1 MLQNRLLPPT
11 LNDLTV
17 CHDKVQRLYSAAYNW
32 PAPPL
37 PPVERA
43 STRTMRQYIKGWITL
58 WDLRRLGGGDA
69 QLVTD
74 SIASNYAEDGTLAEP
89 GVADEEKG

>member
-1 MLQNRLLPPT
+1 
-11 LNDLTV
+11 
-17 CHDKVQRLYSAAYNW
+17 
-32 PAPPL
+32 
-37 PPVERA
+37 
-43 STRTMRQYIKGWITL
+43 MRQYIKGWITL

-89 GVADEEKG
+89 GVADEEES

>member
-1 MLQNRLLPPT
+1 VLQNRLLPPT

-32 PAPPL
+32 LAPSL

-69 QLVTD
+69 QLVAD

-89 GVADEEKG
+89 GAADEE

>member
-1 MLQNRLLPPT
+1 MLQTRLLPPT
-11 LNDLTV
+11 LNDLAV
-17 CHDKVQRLYSAAYNW
+17 CHDKVQRLYSVAYDW

-69 QLVTD
+69 HLVVD
-74 SIASNYAEDGTLAEP
+74 SIASNYAEDGTLTEP
-89 GVADEEKG
+89 GVPDEQED